1 MWTCRNCNARFAFD
15 QAEAQIDESGYFHL
29 SWLRLPEQAG
39 EHRSR
44 RNGGCPQ
51 FVQRAEASIMV
62 QPPPGRQGGLLPPQH
77 ISVEPL
83 LKGGLSETEALEYIL
98 KIVSLGVEGTE
109 VGSG

>member
-1 MWTCRNCNARFAFD
+1 MTAPNKRNVVHGH
-15 QAEAQIDESGYFHL
+15 QIVVML
-29 SWLRLPEQAG
+29 IAAK
-39 EHRSR
+39 
-44 RNGGCPQ
+44 
-51 FVQRAEASIMV
+51 AEASIMV

-109 VGSG
+109 VGNG